1 MRNYQ
6 HSFSAVNT
14 LDYNNVHMASY
25 TFVYDSGMKAIGVI
39 NHLLII
45 LKTHSTSGSL
55 CLVLKYGQESMV
67 VDFMGSRVK
76 DTIILL

>member
-1 MRNYQ
+1 
-6 HSFSAVNT
+6 
-14 LDYNNVHMASY
+14 MASY
-25 TFVYDSGMKAIGVI
+25 AFVYDSGTKAIGII

-55 CLVLKYGQESMV
+55 CLVLKYDQESMV
-67 VDFMGSRVK
+67 VDFMGPRVK